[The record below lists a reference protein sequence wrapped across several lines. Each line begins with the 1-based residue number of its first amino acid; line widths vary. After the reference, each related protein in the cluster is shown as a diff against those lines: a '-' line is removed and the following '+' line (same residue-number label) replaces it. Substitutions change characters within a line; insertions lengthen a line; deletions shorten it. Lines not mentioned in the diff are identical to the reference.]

1 MNPICGGG
9 HGGGAWWH
17 LFLYLPQTVDGS
29 QLQWATKMLN
39 KTKQQNKHSTHR
51 QQPSSRAEFYSRWK
65 LFSKK
70 NYCCILLLNL
80 PSYLLTT
87 EILGPGWEMEQ
98 GLRAQTLSRFP
109 PVHSGSAG
117 AELPPDQ
124 HKRGC
129 FHWDSL
135 PHYWEEKQQANR
147 NIGHIAKGN
156 RGISEA
162 AQTKSIK
169 PGNRVKKNYGIKTR
183 RSTDPE
189 SIKPD
194 GKMRK
199 SVSPRMKSYPFYR
212 KALPNWLEWQ
222 NPLNFASFK
231 RFFEMER
238 R

>member
-1 MNPICGGG
+1 MQSSTPGGNYSPRKTI
-9 HGGGAWWH
+9 AEYYYWI
-17 LFLYLPQTVDGS
+17 FLPTSS
-29 QLQWATKMLN
+29 QL
-39 KTKQQNKHSTHR
+39 R
-51 QQPSSRAEFYSRWK
+51 
-65 LFSKK
+65 
-70 NYCCILLLNL
+70 
-80 PSYLLTT
+80 SYWDP
-87 EILGPGWEMEQ
+87 GPGWEMEQ

-129 FHWDSL
+129 FHRDSL
-135 PHYWEEKQQANR
+135 PCYWEEKQQANR
-147 NIGHIAKGN
+147 NIVHIAKGN

-169 PGNRVKKNYGIKTR
+169 PDNRVKKNYGIKVR
-183 RSTDPE
+183 RNPDPE

-212 KALPNWLEWQ
+212 KALPNWFEWQ

-238 R
+238 K